1 MESTDREILI
11 EVCNGQV
18 EMSSRLG
25 SIESRLG
32 RLEQSI
38 AVLHEDSAV
47 MSARLD
53 MAIWGGGLCFG
64 VLGFLVTFVSIF
76 APKLWE
82 KFTRNPS
89 PSPETVRGTSL
100 TVSEVLELI
109 RLELGRRRE

>member
-64 VLGFLVTFVSIF
+64 VLGILVTFVSIF

-89 PSPETVRGTSL
+89 PEPVRGTSL

-109 RLELGRRRE
+109 RLELGRRGE